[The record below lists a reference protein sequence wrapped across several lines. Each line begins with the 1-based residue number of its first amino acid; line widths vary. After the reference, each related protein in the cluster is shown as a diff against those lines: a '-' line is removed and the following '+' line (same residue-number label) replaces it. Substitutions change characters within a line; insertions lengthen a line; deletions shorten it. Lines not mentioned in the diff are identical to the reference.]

1 MDSNIMQA
9 ILNSVEKYKGIK
21 EGKNASYIPYL
32 AEVDP
37 NLCALTVVT
46 KEGEVFQQVMMSID
60 LQSSL
65 FQKFAH

>member
-46 KEGEVFQQVMMSID
+46 KEGEVFSAGDFKSLHI
-60 LQSSL
+60 SSCNGG
-65 FQKFAH
+65 FRS